1 MSTYNP
7 WQIAFAGIV
16 LGLSISLARHQLFGP
31 VPATTS
37 YSAFAGAFAML
48 AALIGV
54 AAIFVE
60 AIQGLIMPIIDA
72 LAALL
77 LLAAGIPNTRQ
88 HVTRKLTI
96 SARQAIAVGLK
107 GVSCTNPYTTTLNK
121 LLNGGDCGLSK
132 GEINCEY
139 TSYNELKGR
148 CQKAEADAVF
158 VFLAFLV
165 TLGLIGLAFLFRKRG
180 GGQKAVV

>member
-1 MSTYNP
+1 
-7 WQIAFAGIV
+7 
-16 LGLSISLARHQLFGP
+16 
-31 VPATTS
+31 
-37 YSAFAGAFAML
+37 ML

-77 LLAAGIPNTRQ
+77 LLAAGI
-88 HVTRKLTI
+88 
-96 SARQAIAVGLK
+96 AIAVGLK

>member
-1 MSTYNP
+1 MIITSILRFV
-7 WQIAFAGIV
+7 QIAFAGIV
-16 LGLSISLARHQLFGP
+16 LGLSISLARHQLIGP

-60 AIQGLIMPIIDA
+60 VIQGLIMPIIDA

-77 LLAAGIPNTRQ
+77 LLAAGI
-88 HVTRKLTI
+88 
-96 SARQAIAVGLK
+96 AIAVGLK
-107 GVSCTNPYTTTLNK
+107 GVSCTKPFTMIPNK
-121 LLNGGDCGLSK
+121 LLNGGGCVTLDGDGGYGCAWK
-132 GEINCEY
+132 DN
-139 TSYNELKGR
+139 NDLKGR
-148 CQKAEADAVF
+148 CQKAEVDAVF

-165 TLGLIGLAFLFRKRG
+165 TLGLIGLAFLSRKRG

>member
-1 MSTYNP
+1 
-7 WQIAFAGIV
+7 
-16 LGLSISLARHQLFGP
+16 
-31 VPATTS
+31 
-37 YSAFAGAFAML
+37 ML

-77 LLAAGIPNTRQ
+77 LLAAGIPKKRQ
-88 HVTRKLTI
+88 HERRKLTI

-107 GVSCTNPYTTTLNK
+107 GVSCTDRFTVIPNK
-121 LLNGGDCGLSK
+121 LLNGGGCVALDGGYGCAWK
-132 GEINCEY
+132 DD
-139 TSYNELKGR
+139 NELKGR

-158 VFLAFLV
+158 IFLACLV
-165 TLGLIGLAFLFRKRG
+165 TLGLIGLAFLSRKRG

>member
-1 MSTYNP
+1 MLELPTTSTYNP

-16 LGLSISLARHQLFGP
+16 LGLSISLARHQLIGA

-77 LLAAGIPNTRQ
+77 LLAAGI
-88 HVTRKLTI
+88 
-96 SARQAIAVGLK
+96 AIAVGLK
-107 GVSCTNPYTTTLNK
+107 GVSCTDRFTVIPNK
-121 LLNGGDCGLSK
+121 LLNGGGCVALDGGYGCAWK
-132 GEINCEY
+132 DD
-139 TSYNELKGR
+139 NELKGR

-158 VFLAFLV
+158 IFLACLV
-165 TLGLIGLAFLFRKRG
+165 TLGLIGLAFLSRKRG